1 MAKIDLSTT
10 ESRIENG
17 LSIGT
22 VALPSHHRSNKHQQ
36 KRGRGETIIAII
48 DAVYDASEPLS
59 RLEIARAIGRA
70 KTPHLTAMI
79 EELVNQNVLKRIS
92 TVSVTGAFMFLYG
105 RPEAL
110 NHE

>member
-70 KTPHLTAMI
+70 KTPHLVSII
-79 EELVNQNVLKRIS
+79 EGLVQQNVLIRYV
-92 TVSVTGAFMFLYG
+92 TVASNGAPMYFYG
-105 RPEAL
+105 RPEAV
-110 NHE
+110 NYE